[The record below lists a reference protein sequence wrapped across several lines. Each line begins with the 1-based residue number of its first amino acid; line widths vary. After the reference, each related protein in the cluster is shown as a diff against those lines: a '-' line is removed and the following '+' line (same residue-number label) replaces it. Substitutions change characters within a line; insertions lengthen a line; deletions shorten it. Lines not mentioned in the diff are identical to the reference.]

1 MFRVDTTTSTR
12 SVDNGD
18 NLFQRGLYEDPSQF
32 KLQIDHGYPSCLVR
46 GSAGQVFASSPTK
59 VVSGAWYRVTCSR
72 VGTKVTVQ
80 WAPYGSTAAP
90 FTTVAT
96 GSSGTLSFPA
106 STPASIGGKL
116 NASGTVVSSATDQFN
131 GAVANVWVNR
141 LPVAPPPNQPPAA
154 HASAS
159 CTDLDCSFSGVDST
173 DPDNDPLTYSWD
185 FADGSDPGA
194 GVETTH
200 SYAAGTRTVT
210 LTVSDD
216 HGNSDT
222 DTVVATTTDPVDPG
236 DPVDPPPNQPPAAH
250 ASASCTDLDC
260 SFSGV
265 DSTDPDH
272 DPLTYSWDF
281 ADGSDPGAGVETTH
295 SYAAGAAAPSPSPS
309 ATTTATPTPRQWKR
323 PPPTRWSTSRPSPML
338 ARPAPNLSLHASARS
353 ARQTPRTRPLT
364 YSLGLR

>member
-1 MFRVDTTTSTR
+1 MRRGARDLGVLLALSLTAFGLAGSARADTVANSLTMTVVGTPGTVATGAAQFSLGGDTAVNVSVASVSSGKATVVAGPDSSTRALQFPAYVKSGTYPRAVVGAVATSGGALSPGASDFEYGAVFRVDTTTSTR

-173 DPDNDPLTYSWD
+173 DPD
-185 FADGSDPGA
+185 
-194 GVETTH
+194 
-200 SYAAGTRTVT
+200 
-210 LTVSDD
+210 
-216 HGNSDT
+216 
-222 DTVVATTTDPVDPG
+222 
-236 DPVDPPPNQPPAAH
+236 
-250 ASASCTDLDC
+250 
-260 SFSGV
+260 
-265 DSTDPDH
+265 H

-281 ADGSDPGAGVETTH
+281 ADGSDPGAGVRDH
-295 SYAAGAAAPSPSPS
+295 ALVRRRHAHRHPHRQRR
-309 ATTTATPTPRQWKR
+309 PRQ
-323 PPPTRWSTSRPSPML
+323 
-338 ARPAPNLSLHASARS
+338 
-353 ARQTPRTRPLT
+353 
-364 YSLGLR
+364 LRHRHGRRHHD